1 MKKFY
6 TLLPLLA
13 LPLVFIFIGFSAGSP
28 GGRTGSPGDNANN
41 CTACHSGTA
50 QNASDWISSDVP
62 ENGYVGGETYIITA
76 TGNHAGVGKFGFELT
91 AEDASG
97 NKTGTF
103 ALVNATETQLAN
115 NSQSVTH
122 TQQGNTPDGDNKTWE
137 LQWTA
142 PDEVPGDITFY
153 AAFNAANG
161 NGSTSGDVIYL
172 SEVTY
177 GPDVTGIA
185 NIKQDFSFYPNPSTG
200 IVNIENQ
207 GITNTSVRVFNQT
220 GQVVKVLDITESLA
234 QLDLTSQARGVY
246 FVQIGETSMQK
257 LILR

>member
-13 LPLVFIFIGFSAGSP
+13 LPLVFIFIGFSSGSP

-41 CTACHSGTA
+41 CTACHSGTP
-50 QNASDWISSDVP
+50 QNASNWISTNIP
-62 ENGYVGGETYIITA
+62 ENGYVGGETYLITA
-76 TGNHAGVGKFGFELT
+76 TGTHAGVGKFGFELT

-115 NSQSVTH
+115 NNKSVTH
-122 TQQGNTPDGDNKTWE
+122 TQQGNTPMDNSKTWE

-142 PDEVPGDITFY
+142 PNAVPGDITFY
-153 AAFNAANG
+153 AAFNAANA
-161 NGSTSGDVIYL
+161 NGGTSGDVIYL
-172 SEVTY
+172 SETTY
-177 GPDVTGIA
+177 GPDITGIA
-185 NIKQDFSFYPNPSTG
+185 QVNREFRFYPNPSTG
-200 IVNIENQ
+200 IVNLENP
-207 GITNTSVRVFNQT
+207 GSTNATIRVLNQT
-220 GQVVKVLDITESLA
+220 GQVINELEMSDNSA
-234 QLDLTSQARGVY
+234 QLNLTSQARGVY
-246 FVQIGETSMQK
+246 FVQLGDTPMQK